1 MKKREEPIFKV
12 KRGDYLYDVGHW
24 NHLCYM
30 AGAPGTGKT
39 TQLAY
44 LTAAALSGEVI
55 GGYRIDLQD
64 RTVLLL
70 DGEQPQDLYM
80 RGKTK
85 IEYLTKG
92 KGMDRLIYPEQTL
105 ASITKVKDREQ
116 EMWEIV
122 MKHHKDLGILII
134 DRIGNFISDINSQ
147 VQSERLISKLLA
159 VTEATNCLP
168 IVVSHM
174 TIDKWGNPYK
184 LYGTLGSI
192 INQLFS
198 EGLMTM
204 KRSKY
209 FGLVNHKVRYKP
221 YPQLWAQV
229 DDETG
234 LLVPERY
241 CPYDLKIT

>member
-1 MKKREEPIFKV
+1 MKKVEEPIFKV
-12 KRGDYLYDVGHW
+12 QRGDYLYDVGHW
-24 NHLCYM
+24 GHLCYM
-30 AGAPGTGKT
+30 AGSPGSSKT
-39 TQLAY
+39 TQLDY
-44 LTAAALSGEVI
+44 LTAAAISGETI
-55 GGYRIDLQD
+55 LGYKIDLQG
-64 RTVLLL
+64 RSVLRI
-70 DGEQPQDLYM
+70 DGEMPQDLYM
-80 RGKTK
+80 RGKAR
-85 IEYLTKG
+85 IEHLCKG
-92 KGMDRLIYPEQTL
+92 KGLDQLIYPDQTL
-105 ASITKVKDREQ
+105 ASITKVRDREQ

-147 VQSERLISKLLA
+147 VQSEKLISKLLA

-184 LYGTLGSI
+184 LYGTLGSM

-198 EGLMTM
+198 EGLMTC

-209 FGLVNHKVRYKP
+209 FGLINHKLRYKP

-234 LLVPERY
+234 LLIPERY